1 MEKVFL
7 VFNTACFGDVLL
19 CNTLC
24 QNIKLNYPDAKVV
37 FITDKP
43 FASVAEFQKDV
54 DEVIV
59 YDKRGVHKGFGGMLK
74 FIKDFPY
81 KKPYCSFL
89 TYWNLRN
96 YMVSLAIGAKHIIS
110 EDKKNP
116 EPSAQKQHADLLS
129 KITDAEIKNLP
140 IKYNPGV
147 NIATNCIEACGIVS
161 EEGVNVANNC
171 VAAAGVL
178 NNCVAFCPVSKDI
191 SKDMSIETAINL
203 IDMIKKSGYK
213 VLFCG
218 AGEKSVNYANELKDL
233 GADFIDLT
241 NKTTIPE
248 LGYVIK
254 NSAALVSVDTGTMHM
269 GCAVDA
275 KTVVVFYKPEM
286 TARWAPNP
294 EIYKN
299 TRLIKNNQSAENIYQ
314 TLCQLLEDKD
324 V

>member
-1 MEKVFL
+1 MMDKVFL

-59 YDKRGVHKGFGGMLK
+59 YDKRGEHKGFGGMLK

-89 TYWNLRN
+89 TYWNVRN

-110 EDKKNP
+110 ENKKNP
-116 EPSAQKQHADLLS
+116 EPSAQKQHADLLG
-129 KITDAEIKNLP
+129 KIGVAQIENLP
-140 IKYNPGV
+140 IRYFPPD
-147 NIATNCIEACGIVS
+147 ADVS
-161 EEGVNVANNC
+161 VKAKTI
-171 VAAAGVL
+171 
-178 NNCVAFCPVSKDI
+178 AFCPVSKDI
-191 SKDMSIETAINL
+191 SKDMSVETAVNL
-203 IDMIKKSGYK
+203 LDILKKSGYE

-218 AGEKSVNYANELKDL
+218 AGEKSVNYAKELKDL
-233 GADFIDLT
+233 GAEFIDLT

-248 LGYVIK
+248 LGYVLK
-254 NSAALVSVDTGTMHM
+254 NSAALVSVDTGTMHL
-269 GCAVDA
+269 GCAVNA

-294 EIYKN
+294 EIYSN

-314 TLCQLLEDKD
+314 ILCQLLEDKD